1 LILVA
6 GSGELPLM
14 RKQTADFAAHR
25 AAQGLPLHYEEIPG
39 ANHFTIL
46 ETMAEPSGRIAQLIT
61 ALVKGV
67 AL

>member
-1 LILVA
+1 
-6 GSGELPLM
+6 M

-25 AAQGLPLHYEEIPG
+25 AAQGLPLHYEEIPD